1 MSAEETKQLI
11 LDVALSQFAQR
22 GYSAVSIR
30 SICKEVGI
38 KESTVYYHFKNKQDI
53 LDSLVEEFEATAD
66 RMNKMLASG
75 FKDVEVEKIEDYN
88 FLQISRMYYN
98 DFLNHE
104 RNFRFISML
113 MIEQRNSPA
122 LGELFGRLMFE
133 QPIEIQTQYFALLI
147 EWGYLKDL
155 PARELAVAYQ
165 SIFYFCFCRQMAI
178 KEPAQEAARE
188 LENHLSFFLEQ
199 YRKEKQ

>member
-11 LDVALSQFAQR
+11 LDVALRQFAQR

-66 RMNKMLASG
+66 RMNQILASS
-75 FKDVEVEKIEDYN
+75 FKEAEPEKIESNN
-88 FLQISRMYYN
+88 FLQIGRTYYI

-122 LGELFGRLMFE
+122 LGEVFGRLMFE
-133 QPIEIQTQYFALLI
+133 LPIKIQTQYFTLLI

-155 PARELAVAYQ
+155 PSRELAVAYQ
-165 SIFYFCFCRQMAI
+165 SIFYFCFCRQISMR
-178 KEPAQEAARE
+178 EPVQKAVME
-188 LENHLSFFLEQ
+188 LEKHLLFFLEQ
-199 YRKEKQ
+199 YKEKL